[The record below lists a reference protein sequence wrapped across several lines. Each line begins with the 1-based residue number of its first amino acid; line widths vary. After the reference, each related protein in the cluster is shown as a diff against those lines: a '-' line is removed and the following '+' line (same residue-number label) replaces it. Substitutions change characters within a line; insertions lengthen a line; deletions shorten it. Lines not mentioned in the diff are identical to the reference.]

1 MGDAV
6 PSQHSEFSE
15 GGSEIAP
22 LSSPHPLLGAP
33 RRVLKFFTLYSSHL
47 HPTRR
52 IQTWGMRGRT
62 TPCLC
67 SSASKTGDA
76 ARASRPP
83 VLIYQKSSI
92 ADREMKTSRPGC
104 SRQHTHRQTDN
115 VHLTATPSVFLFCK
129 QDKTEL
135 FHTNLHLRH
144 RLSGQ
149 HRFVHNA
156 PPA

>member
-6 PSQHSEFSE
+6 PPQHSEFSE

-22 LSSPHPLLGAP
+22 LSSPHPLLDAP

-52 IQTWGMRGRT
+52 IQTGECVGGQRHAFVVLPPRLET
-62 TPCLC
+62 QPEQ
-67 SSASKTGDA
+67 
-76 ARASRPP
+76 SRPP